1 MWGIKMKMEVVLAP
15 LHTTRKKLENAAF
28 RFLRSGL
35 PSTRTDPLLESMF
48 KAYNEPNGLSLKIS

>member
-1 MWGIKMKMEVVLAP
+1 MKMEVVLAP

-35 PSTRTDPLLESMF
+35 QSTRTDPLLESMF